1 MYMLHYHVHRF
12 LETLSRPRAW
22 HPEGHAQFV
31 VFGHKRQIFFQAE
44 DNSRRKRANFIFSPK
59 AVSVLR
65 WLGNNARFIQ

>member
-1 MYMLHYHVHRF
+1 MFIAFWKPFPDHELGI
-12 LETLSRPRAW
+12 LKGTP
-22 HPEGHAQFV
+22 QFV